1 MRNFAALVALALGL
15 AVFTPLASAAS
26 PVLRVVFVD
35 VEGGQATL
43 FVTPTGQS
51 LLIDTG
57 WAGHQNR
64 DADRIAAAAKQAGLH
79 KIDYVLLTHYHPDHT
94 GGVPQLVATFPV
106 GTFIDHGPL
115 AGDGNP
121 GTRSIWQAYQ
131 NVLATGK
138 YGHLT
143 AKPGEVL
150 PLTGVTA
157 TVVSSDGKLIDHN
170 LAGGGAPNQFCSVAD
185 HWAPDTSENAY
196 SVGVM
201 IQYGKFK
208 MLDLGDLTADKDRQM
223 VCPNN
228 RLGQVSVY
236 VLANHGMTP
245 SSSHALVDGIH
256 PEVVVMDNGPYKGGS
271 VGALDMVKSIP
282 GLLALWQLHYTPI
295 STTHNTVV
303 ADIVNDQKDFMAP
316 DPALPL
322 DVTAQSDGQFAVY
335 NPRTKATAHYPA
347 R

>member
-170 LAGGGAPNQFCSVAD
+170 LAGGGAPNPFCAVAD

-228 RLGQVSVY
+228 RLGQVSLY